1 MTLGEMPLLE
11 VGESADVLLQAGDFL
26 GAGVLTVDGAFE
38 ISGWNRWMEAATGWS
53 AAEVVGRTLLDVF
66 PELADTRGEAA
77 FRRALGGET
86 VMMSHRFHEFLLPM
100 PADPAFPG
108 FERMQ
113 QSARIAPLLSG
124 GQAVGAVALIQDVT
138 ERVAR
143 EAELRTALDR
153 AEIAS
158 QAKSDFMAAMSH
170 ELRTPLGAIIG
181 YSDLLVSEVVGPLS
195 ELQKQHM
202 RRVKSGAWHLLGI
215 IEEILTFSRV
225 DAGREPVHPEPVD
238 ASAVVVDAVSLVE
251 PQAHEKG
258 IALHVL
264 LGDAPAEL
272 VTDPGKLRQILV
284 NLLGTA
290 VKFTDA
296 GEVELRVW
304 AEPETVCFQVTDTG
318 PGIPPEFLDRIF
330 EPFTQVDSAHT
341 RVQGGTGL
349 GLPVSRRLARLLGG
363 DLEVVS
369 TLGQGSRFTAT
380 IPLVPPVPPEPAAS
394 PDEP

>member
-1 MTLGEMPLLE
+1 MTLADLPLLE
-11 VGESADVLLQAGDFL
+11 VGASADVLLQAGDFL
-26 GAGVLTVDGAFE
+26 GAGVLTVDAALE
-38 ISGWNRWMEAATGWS
+38 VSGWNRWLEAATGWS
-53 AAEVVGRTLLDVF
+53 ADEVVGRPLLEVF
-66 PELADTRGEAA
+66 PELAGTRGETA
-77 FRRALGGET
+77 FRRALAGET

-100 PADPAFPG
+100 PSDPAFPG
-108 FERMQ
+108 YERMQ

-124 GQAVGAVALIQDVT
+124 GRAAGAVALIQDVT

-143 EAELRTALDR
+143 EAELRAALER

-181 YSDLLVSEVVGPLS
+181 YSDLLETEVVGPLS
-195 ELQKQHM
+195 DLQKQHVG
-202 RRVKSGAWHLLGI
+202 RVKTGAWHLLGI

-225 DAGREPVHPEPVD
+225 DAGREPVHPEEVD
-238 ASAVVVDAVSLVE
+238 AWAVAADAVSLVE
-251 PQAHEKG
+251 PQARQKG
-258 IALHVL
+258 LALRVL
-264 LGDAPAEL
+264 LGDAPVQV

-284 NLLGTA
+284 NMLGNA
-290 VKFTDA
+290 VKFTHA
-296 GEVELRVW
+296 GKVELRVW
-304 AEPETVCFQVTDTG
+304 AEPERVCFRVTDTG
-318 PGIPPEFLDRIF
+318 PGIPPEHLERIF

-369 TLGQGSRFTAT
+369 APGQGSQFTAT
-380 IPLVPPVPPEPAAS
+380 IPLVPPAPSGPLAAG
-394 PDEP
+394 